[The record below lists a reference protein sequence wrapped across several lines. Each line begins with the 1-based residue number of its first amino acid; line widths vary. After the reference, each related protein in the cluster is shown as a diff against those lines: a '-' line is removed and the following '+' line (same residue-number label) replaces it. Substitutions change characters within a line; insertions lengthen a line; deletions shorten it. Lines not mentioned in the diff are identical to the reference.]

1 MGAHTSSLA
10 AAADTRTVLDAVR
23 RIVHTLHASSRWAEK
38 HVGLTS
44 AQLFVLHKLA
54 ESPQLSL
61 NELAARTH
69 THQSSVSTVVSRL
82 VDRGLVIRGQTPGDA
97 RRVALAL
104 SPSGR
109 RVVQEAPDPEQKR
122 LIAGLERLPARDRS
136 ALARSLDALVREMEV
151 SGGEAVM
158 FFDDSAAA
166 RRRRSRRG

>member
-1 MGAHTSSLA
+1 MGAHTSPL

-23 RIVHTLHASSRWAEK
+23 RIVHALHASSRWAEK

-61 NELAARTH
+61 NELASRTH

-82 VDRGLVIRGQTPGDA
+82 VDRGLVVRGQTPGDA

-104 SPSGR
+104 TPGGR
-109 RVVQEAPDPEQKR
+109 RVVQETPDPEQKR
-122 LIAGLERLPARDRS
+122 LIAGIERLRARDRS
-136 ALARSLDALVREMEV
+136 ALARSLEALVREMEV
-151 SGGEAVM
+151 SEGEAVM
-158 FFDDSAAA
+158 FFDEGAAA